1 VDVLEE
7 NASADLE
14 ADYTVIMNHMSHF
27 SQRPFSERAATW
39 LQQSGLHPLLAR
51 LYAARGLESPDTLSL
66 DLKQLLSPADLKNC
80 LSTASLLAD
89 ILENKEPMLIVADYD
104 CDGATACA
112 VGLRGLQMLGGTDTL
127 IQFLVPNRFTM
138 GYGLTPEVVELA
150 AQQSPKPKY
159 LITVDNGI
167 ASEAGVDRAHQLGI
181 EVIVT
186 DHHLP
191 GDRLPKAMAIVNPN
205 QPDCQFPSKALA
217 GVGVMFYLLV
227 ALRAELRKRG
237 KFTADAQPKIEN
249 LLDLVAL
256 GTVADVAQL
265 DRNNRILVSN
275 GLKRIR
281 SGISQAGIQAL
292 FQVAMRDPRKANTF
306 DLGFAIGPRLNAAGR
321 LADMSLGI
329 RLLMTDNPDEALA
342 LAQELDRINRE
353 RRVIE
358 TGMQEAALAHLAE
371 DQLEG
376 TLSERT
382 SICLWNPE
390 WHQGVVGIVASRL
403 KERFNRPAIVFA
415 PADGASGEELR
426 GSGRSLTGF
435 HLRDALDLVSKREP
449 GLILKFGGHA
459 MAAGL
464 TIRKSDFERFD
475 FCFQQVASELLN
487 EELLQRRQIHDGA
500 LELSEFTPEIGD
512 LLAEEIWGQG
522 FPQPVFYGEF
532 EITKQSLMK
541 EKHLRLT
548 LRPLGTDPSASKP
561 FTAVWFNHTQSLPS
575 KAKLAYRLVTD
586 RYQGQVRVQLMIEG
600 HDDSSRA

>member
-1 VDVLEE
+1 
-7 NASADLE
+7 
-14 ADYTVIMNHMSHF
+14 MSVF
-27 SQRPFSERAATW
+27 SQRPFSERTATW

-51 LYAARGLESPDTLSL
+51 LFAARGIDKPEALSL
-66 DLKQLLSPADLKNC
+66 DLKQLLSPVELKNC
-80 LSTASLLAD
+80 ISTATLLAD
-89 ILENKEPMLIVADYD
+89 ILERQEPMLVVADYD

-112 VGLRGLQMLGGTDTL
+112 VAVRGLKMLGGANTA
-127 IQFLVPNRFTM
+127 IAFLVPNRFTM

-150 AQQSPKPKY
+150 AQQNPKPKY

-167 ASEAGVDRAHQLGI
+167 ASEAGVDRARELGM

-191 GDRLPKAMAIVNPN
+191 GDRLPNALAIVNPN
-205 QPDCQFPSKALA
+205 QPGCSFPSKALA

-237 KFTADAQPKIEN
+237 KFTAESQPKIEN

-281 SGISQAGIQAL
+281 AGISQAGIQAL
-292 FQVAMRDPRKANTF
+292 FTAAVRDPRKANTF

-321 LADMSLGI
+321 LADMTLGI
-329 RLLMTDNPDEALA
+329 RLLLTDQADQALE

-353 RRVIE
+353 RRGIE

-371 DQLEG
+371 DQLAG
-376 TLSERT
+376 TMAERN

-415 PADGASGEELR
+415 LADGATGEELR

-435 HLRDALDLVSKREP
+435 HLRDALDIVSKREP

-464 TIRKSDFERFD
+464 TIRKADFEKFD
-475 FCFQQVASELLN
+475 AIFQKVADDLLNDELL
-487 EELLQRRQIHDGA
+487 ERRHIHDGSLA
-500 LELSEFTPEIGD
+500 LSEFTPETGD

-522 FPQPVFYGEF
+522 FPQPIFYGEF
-532 EITKQSLMK
+532 EIAQQSLMK
-541 EKHLRLT
+541 EKHLRLQ
-548 LRPLGTDPSASKP
+548 LRPLGDGQMASKP
-561 FTAVWFNHTQSLPS
+561 FTGVWFNRTAPLPS

-586 RYQGQVRVQLMIEG
+586 RYQGQARVQLMIEA
-600 HDDSSRA
+600 HDEDLPA

>member
-1 VDVLEE
+1 
-7 NASADLE
+7 
-14 ADYTVIMNHMSHF
+14 MSRFHH
-27 SQRPFSERAATW
+27 RPYSERTAQW
-39 LQQSGLHPLLAR
+39 LEQTGVNPLLAR
-51 LYAARGLESPDTLSL
+51 LFAARGVEKPDDLSL
-66 DLKQLLSPADLKNC
+66 ELKNLLAPTELKNC

-89 ILENKEPMLIVADYD
+89 ILEKKEPVVIVADYD

-112 VGLRGLQMLGGTDTL
+112 VAIRGLKMLGADHAAV
-127 IQFLVPNRFTM
+127 QFLVPNRFTM

-150 AQQSPKPKY
+150 AQQKPKPRY

-167 ASEAGVDRAHQLGI
+167 ASVAGVERAREFGI
-181 EVIVT
+181 DVIVT

-191 GDRLPKAMAIVNPN
+191 GDIIPNAAAIVNPN
-205 QPDCQFPSKALA
+205 QVGCQFPSKALA

-237 KFTADAQPKIEN
+237 KFTNETQPKIEN

-281 SGISQAGIQAL
+281 NGISQAGIQAL
-292 FQVAMRDPRKANTF
+292 YQVAVRDARKASAF

-329 RLLMTDNPDEALA
+329 RLLLTDDQGEALSI
-342 LAQELDRINRE
+342 AQELDRINRE

-358 TGMQEAALAHLAE
+358 TGMQEEALALLSE
-371 DQLEG
+371 DQLAN
-376 TLSERT
+376 TMSDKS
-382 SICLWNPE
+382 SICLWNE
-390 WHQGVVGIVASRL
+390 AWHQGVIGIVASRL
-403 KERFNRPAIVFA
+403 KERFNRPSLVFA
-415 PADGASGEELR
+415 PADGADSNELR
-426 GSGRSLTGF
+426 GSGRSITGF

-464 TIRKSDFERFD
+464 SIHKSDFAKFD
-475 FCFQQVASELLN
+475 ATFQKVTDELLTDD
-487 EELLQRRQIHDGA
+487 LLERTHTHDGN
-500 LELSEFTPEIGD
+500 LEAAEFTPELGD

-532 EITKQSLMK
+532 EISEQSLMK
-541 EKHLRLT
+541 DKHLRLK
-548 LRPLGTDPSASKP
+548 LRPVGNSSSKGL
-561 FTAVWFNHTQSLPS
+561 TGVWFNRTQTLPER
-575 KAKLAYRLVTD
+575 AKLAYRLVTD
-586 RYQGQVRVQLMIEG
+586 RYQGQARVQLMIEA
-600 HDDSSRA
+600 HDENPPL

>member
-1 VDVLEE
+1 
-7 NASADLE
+7 
-14 ADYTVIMNHMSHF
+14 MSHF
-27 SQRPFSERAATW
+27 SKRSFSERTATW
-39 LQQSGLHPLLAR
+39 LEQSGLHPLLAR
-51 LYAARGLESPDTLSL
+51 LYAARGVESPEELSL
-66 DLKQLLSPADLKNC
+66 ELKNLLSPNDLKNC
-80 LSTASLLAD
+80 ISTATLLAD
-89 ILENKEPMLIVADYD
+89 ILEKKEPMLIVADYD

-112 VGLRGLQMLGGTDTL
+112 VGLRGLRMLGGADTP

-138 GYGLTPEVVELA
+138 GYGLTPDVVELA
-150 AQQSPKPKY
+150 AQQIPKPKY

-167 ASEAGVDRAHQLGI
+167 ASEVGVERANELGMA
-181 EVIVT
+181 VIVT

-191 GDRLPKAMAIVNPN
+191 GDKLPKAAAIVNPN
-205 QPDCQFPSKALA
+205 QPNCGFLSKALA
-217 GVGVMFYLLV
+217 GVGVMFYVLV

-237 KFTADAQPKIEN
+237 KFTNETQPKLEN

-281 SGISQAGIQAL
+281 AGISQPGMQAL
-292 FQVAMRDPRKANTF
+292 FQVAARDPRKANTF

-321 LADMSLGI
+321 LADMTLGI
-329 RLLMTDNPDEALA
+329 RLLLTDSTEEALS

-358 TGMQEAALAHLAE
+358 TGMQETALAHLSE
-371 DQLEG
+371 EQLAG
-376 TLSERT
+376 TMAQRS

-403 KERFNRPAIVFA
+403 KERFNRPAIIFA
-415 PADGASGEELR
+415 PDGNTGEELR

-435 HLRDALDLVSKREP
+435 HLRDALDIVSKKEP

-464 TIRKSDFERFD
+464 TIRKEDFDRFD
-475 FCFQQVASELLN
+475 ACFQEVANGLLS
-487 EELLQRRQIHDGA
+487 EELLERQHIHDGA
-500 LELSEFTPEIGD
+500 LQASEFTPEIGD
-512 LLAEEIWGQG
+512 LLADEIWGQG
-522 FPQPVFYGEF
+522 FPQPIFYGDF
-532 EITKQSLMK
+532 EITQQSLMK
-541 EKHLRLT
+541 EKHLRLLVKPVGADSNSAT
-548 LRPLGTDPSASKP
+548 AKPL
-561 FTAVWFNHTQSLPS
+561 TAVWFNRTQSLPA

-586 RYQGQVRVQLMIEG
+586 RYQGQARVQLMIEA
-600 HDDSSRA
+600 HDESPAT

>member
-1 VDVLEE
+1 
-7 NASADLE
+7 
-14 ADYTVIMNHMSHF
+14 MSQF
-27 SQRPFSERAATW
+27 SQRHVSERTSAW
-39 LQQSGLHPLLAR
+39 LEQSGLHPLLAR
-51 LYAARGLESPDTLSL
+51 LFAARGVQSPDELSL
-66 DLKQLLSPADLKNC
+66 DLKKLLSPTELKNC

-89 ILENKEPMLIVADYD
+89 ILEKKEPMLVVADYD

-112 VGLRGLQMLGGTDTL
+112 VAVRGLKMLGGPETL

-150 AQQSPKPKY
+150 AQQNPKPKY

-167 ASEAGVDRAHQLGI
+167 ASEAGVDRARELGM

-191 GDRLPKAMAIVNPN
+191 GDQLPKATAIVNPN
-205 QPDCQFPSKALA
+205 QPGCSFPSKALA

-227 ALRAELRKRG
+227 ALRAELRNRG
-237 KFTADAQPKIEN
+237 KFTNENQPKIEN

-281 SGISQAGIQAL
+281 VGICQVGIGAL
-292 FQVAMRDPRKANTF
+292 FQAARRDPRSANTF

-321 LADMSLGI
+321 LADMTLGI
-329 RLLMTDNPDEALA
+329 RLLLSDNAEQALE

-371 DQLEG
+371 DELAG
-376 TLSERT
+376 TMAERT

-403 KERFNRPAIVFA
+403 KERFNRPALVFA
-415 PADGASGEELR
+415 PAEGATGKELR

-464 TIRKSDFERFD
+464 TIRKADFEKFEAV
-475 FCFQQVASELLN
+475 FQKIASELLSD
-487 EELLQRRQIHDGA
+487 ELLERRHIHDGA
-500 LELSEFTPEIGD
+500 LALSEFTPETGD

-522 FPQPVFYGEF
+522 FPQPIFYGKF
-532 EITKQSLMK
+532 EISQQSLMK
-541 EKHLRLT
+541 DKHLRLQ
-548 LRPLGTDPSASKP
+548 LRPLGEGSLASKP
-561 FTAVWFNHTQSLPS
+561 FTGVWFNRTQTLPE
-575 KAKLAYRLVTD
+575 KANLAYRLVTD
-586 RYQGQVRVQLMIEG
+586 RYQGRARVQLMIEA
-600 HDDSSRA
+600 HDES

>member
-1 VDVLEE
+1 
-7 NASADLE
+7 
-14 ADYTVIMNHMSHF
+14 MSLF
-27 SQRPFSERAATW
+27 SQRPFSERTSTW
-39 LQQSGLHPLLAR
+39 LAQSGLHPLLAR
-51 LYAARGLESPDTLSL
+51 LYAARGLQSPEELSL
-66 DLKQLLSPADLKNC
+66 DLKQLLSPVELKNC
-80 LSTASLLAD
+80 ISTASLLAD
-89 ILENKEPMLIVADYD
+89 ILEKKEPMLIVADYD

-112 VGLRGLQMLGGTDTL
+112 VGVRGLRMLGGPETP

-150 AQQSPKPKY
+150 AQQNPKPKY

-167 ASEAGVDRAHQLGI
+167 ASEAGVDRARELGM

-191 GDRLPKAMAIVNPN
+191 GDNLPKALAIVNPN
-205 QPDCQFPSKALA
+205 QPGCSFTSKALA
-217 GVGVMFYLLV
+217 GVGVMFYMLV

-237 KFTADAQPKIEN
+237 KFTNETQPKVEN

-265 DRNNRILVSN
+265 DRNNRVLVSN

-281 SGISQAGIQAL
+281 AGISQPGIQAL
-292 FQVAMRDPRKANTF
+292 FQAATRDPRKANTF

-321 LADMSLGI
+321 LADMTLGI
-329 RLLMTDNPDEALA
+329 RLLLTDNTDEAINLA
-342 LAQELDRINRE
+342 HELDRINRE

-358 TGMQEAALAHLAE
+358 TGMQETALSHLAE
-371 DQLEG
+371 DQLAG
-376 TLSERT
+376 TMAERT

-415 PADGASGEELR
+415 PADGSTGEELR

-464 TIRKSDFERFD
+464 TIRKSDFEKFD
-475 FCFQQVASELLN
+475 ACFQEVASSLLTNELL
-487 EELLQRRQIHDGA
+487 ERRHAHDGA

-532 EITKQSLMK
+532 EIAQQSLMK
-541 EKHLRLT
+541 EKHLRLMV
-548 LRPLGTDPSASKP
+548 RPIGDSELKTSNKP
-561 FTAVWFNHTQSLPS
+561 ITAVWFNRTQSLPA
-575 KAKLAYRLVTD
+575 KARLAYRLVTD
-586 RYQGQVRVQLMIEG
+586 RYQGQARVQLMIEA
-600 HDDSSRA
+600 HDEGPGN

>member
-1 VDVLEE
+1 
-7 NASADLE
+7 
-14 ADYTVIMNHMSHF
+14 MSQF
-27 SQRPFSERAATW
+27 SQRPVSQRTSAW
-39 LQQSGLHPLLAR
+39 LEQSGLHPLLAR
-51 LYAARGLESPDTLSL
+51 LFAARGVQSPDELSL
-66 DLKQLLSPADLKNC
+66 DLKKLLSPTELKNC

-89 ILENKEPMLIVADYD
+89 ILEKKEPMLVVADYD

-112 VGLRGLQMLGGTDTL
+112 VAVRGLKMLGGPETL

-150 AQQSPKPKY
+150 AQQNPKPKY

-167 ASEAGVDRAHQLGI
+167 ASEAGVDRARELGM

-191 GDRLPKAMAIVNPN
+191 GDQLPKATAIVNPN
-205 QPDCQFPSKALA
+205 QPGCSFPSKALA

-227 ALRAELRKRG
+227 ALRAELRNRG
-237 KFTADAQPKIEN
+237 KFTNENQPKIEN

-281 SGISQAGIQAL
+281 VGICQVGIGAL
-292 FQVAMRDPRKANTF
+292 FQAARRDPRSANTF

-321 LADMSLGI
+321 LADMTLGI
-329 RLLMTDNPDEALA
+329 RLLLSDNAEQALE

-371 DQLEG
+371 DELAG
-376 TLSERT
+376 TMAERT

-415 PADGASGEELR
+415 PAEGATGKELR

-464 TIRKSDFERFD
+464 TIRKADFEKFEAV
-475 FCFQQVASELLN
+475 FQKIASELLSD
-487 EELLQRRQIHDGA
+487 ELLERRHIHDGA
-500 LELSEFTPEIGD
+500 LALSEFTPETGD

-522 FPQPVFYGEF
+522 FPQPIFYGKF
-532 EITKQSLMK
+532 EISQQSLMK
-541 EKHLRLT
+541 DKHLRLQ
-548 LRPLGTDPSASKP
+548 LRPLGEGSLASKP
-561 FTAVWFNHTQSLPS
+561 FTGVWFNRTQTLPE
-575 KAKLAYRLVTD
+575 KANLAYRLVTD
-586 RYQGQVRVQLMIEG
+586 RYQGRARVQLMIEA
-600 HDDSSRA
+600 HDES

>member
-1 VDVLEE
+1 MGL
-7 NASADLE
+7 
-14 ADYTVIMNHMSHF
+14 F
-27 SQRPFSERAATW
+27 SQRPFSERTATW
-39 LQQSGLHPLLAR
+39 LHQSGLHPLLAR
-51 LYAARGLESPDTLSL
+51 LYAARGLESPEELSL
-66 DLKQLLSPADLKNC
+66 DLKQLLSPVELKNC
-80 LSTASLLAD
+80 ISTASLLAD
-89 ILENKEPMLIVADYD
+89 ILERKEPMLIVADYD

-112 VGLRGLQMLGGTDTL
+112 VGLRGLRMLGGPETP

-150 AQQSPKPKY
+150 AQQTPKPKY

-167 ASEAGVDRAHQLGI
+167 ASEAGVERARELGM

-191 GDRLPKAMAIVNPN
+191 GDRLPNATAIVNPN
-205 QPDCQFPSKALA
+205 QPGCNFPSKALA

-237 KFTADAQPKIEN
+237 KFTNENQPKIEN

-265 DRNNRILVSN
+265 DRNNRVLVSN

-281 SGISQAGIQAL
+281 AGVSQAGIQAL
-292 FQVAMRDPRKANTF
+292 FQAAVRDPRKANTF

-321 LADMSLGI
+321 LADMTLGI
-329 RLLMTDNPDEALA
+329 RLLLTDKTDEAITLA
-342 LAQELDRINRE
+342 HELDRINRE

-371 DQLEG
+371 DQLAG
-376 TLSERT
+376 TMAQRT

-403 KERFNRPAIVFA
+403 KERFNRPSIVFA
-415 PADGASGEELR
+415 PADGSTGEELR
-426 GSGRSLTGF
+426 GSGRSLAGF

-464 TIRKSDFERFD
+464 TIRKQDFEKFD
-475 FCFQQVASELLN
+475 ACFQEVASSLLTDELL
-487 EELLQRRQIHDGA
+487 ERRHTHDGA
-500 LELSEFTPEIGD
+500 LETSEFTPEIGD

-532 EITKQSLMK
+532 EITQQNLMK
-541 EKHLRLT
+541 EKHLRL
-548 LRPLGTDPSASKP
+548 LVRPLGAAEGKSTSKP
-561 FTAVWFNHTQSLPS
+561 LTAVWFNRTQTLPP

-586 RYQGQVRVQLMIEG
+586 RYQGQARVQLMIEA
-600 HDDSSRA
+600 HDESAGT

>member
-1 VDVLEE
+1 
-7 NASADLE
+7 
-14 ADYTVIMNHMSHF
+14 MSLF
-27 SQRPFSERAATW
+27 SQRPFSERTASW
-39 LQQSGLHPLLAR
+39 LAQSGLHPLLAR
-51 LYAARGLESPDTLSL
+51 LYAARGLQSPEELSL
-66 DLKQLLSPADLKNC
+66 DLKQLISPVELKSC
-80 LSTASLLAD
+80 ISTATLLAD
-89 ILENKEPMLIVADYD
+89 ILEKKEPMLIVADYD

-112 VGLRGLQMLGGTDTL
+112 VGLRGLRMLGGPDTP

-150 AQQSPKPKY
+150 AQQNPKPKY

-167 ASEAGVDRAHQLGI
+167 ASEAGVNRAKELGM

-191 GDRLPKAMAIVNPN
+191 GDHLPKALAIVNPN
-205 QPDCQFPSKALA
+205 QPGCSFPSKALA

-237 KFTADAQPKIEN
+237 KFTNETQPKVEN

-265 DRNNRILVSN
+265 DRNNRVLVSN

-281 SGISQAGIQAL
+281 AGISQPGIQAL
-292 FQVAMRDPRKANTF
+292 FQAATRDPRKANTF

-321 LADMSLGI
+321 LADMTLGI
-329 RLLMTDNPDEALA
+329 RLLLSDNADEAMTLA
-342 LAQELDRINRE
+342 HELDRINRE

-358 TGMQEAALAHLAE
+358 SGMQETALSHLAE
-371 DQLEG
+371 DQLSG
-376 TLSERT
+376 TMSERN

-415 PADGASGEELR
+415 PADGNTGEELR

-464 TIRKSDFERFD
+464 TIRKDDFEKFDTRF
-475 FCFQQVASELLN
+475 QEVASELLTD
-487 EELLQRRQIHDGA
+487 ELLERRHAHDGG
-500 LELSEFTPEIGD
+500 LDPSEFTPEIGD

-522 FPQPVFYGEF
+522 FPQPVFFGEF
-532 EITKQSLMK
+532 EISQQSLMK
-541 EKHLRLT
+541 EKHLRLMVK
-548 LRPLGTDPSASKP
+548 PLGAGASSKP
-561 FTAVWFNHTQSLPS
+561 LTAVWFNRTQSLPA
-575 KAKLAYRLVTD
+575 KARLAYRLVTD
-586 RYQGQVRVQLMIEG
+586 RYQGQARVQLMIEA
-600 HDDSSRA
+600 HDEAANT

>member
-1 VDVLEE
+1 
-7 NASADLE
+7 
-14 ADYTVIMNHMSHF
+14 MSVF
-27 SQRPFSERAATW
+27 SQRPFSERTATW
-39 LQQSGLHPLLAR
+39 LEQSGLHPLLAR
-51 LYAARGLESPDTLSL
+51 LYAARGVAKPEELSL
-66 DLKQLLSPADLKNC
+66 DLKQLLSPIELKNC
-80 LSTASLLAD
+80 ISTASLLAD
-89 ILENKEPMLIVADYD
+89 ILERKEPMLVVADYD

-112 VGLRGLQMLGGTDTL
+112 VAVRGLKMLGGADTP

-138 GYGLTPEVVELA
+138 GYGLTPEVVDLA
-150 AQQSPKPKY
+150 AQQTPKPKY

-167 ASEAGVDRAHQLGI
+167 ASEAGVERARELGI

-191 GDRLPKAMAIVNPN
+191 GDQLPKATAIVNPN
-205 QPDCQFPSKALA
+205 QPGCPFPSKALA

-227 ALRAELRKRG
+227 ALRAELRQRN
-237 KFTADAQPKIEN
+237 KFTAENQPKIEN

-281 SGISQAGIQAL
+281 AGISQAGIQAL
-292 FQVAMRDPRKANTF
+292 FQAAVRDPRKANTF

-321 LADMSLGI
+321 LADMTLGI
-329 RLLMTDNPDEALA
+329 RLLLSDKTDEAIELA
-342 LAQELDRINRE
+342 YELDRINRE

-358 TGMQEAALAHLAE
+358 SGMQEAALAHLAE
-371 DQLEG
+371 DQLAG
-376 TLSERT
+376 TMAGRS

-415 PADGASGEELR
+415 PAEGNTGEELR

-435 HLRDALDLVSKREP
+435 HLRDALDIVSKREP

-464 TIRKSDFERFD
+464 TIRKSDFEKFD
-475 FCFQQVASELLN
+475 TLFQQVANELLN
-487 EELLQRRQIHDGA
+487 DELLERRHVHDGF
-500 LELSEFTPEIGD
+500 LDISEFTPETGD

-522 FPQPVFYGEF
+522 FPQPIFFGEF
-532 EITKQSLMK
+532 EVAQQSLMK
-541 EKHLRLT
+541 EKHLRLQ
-548 LRPLGTDPSASKP
+548 LRPLGGGKLASKA
-561 FTAVWFNHTQSLPS
+561 FTAVWFNHTQTLPA

-586 RYQGQVRVQLMIEG
+586 RFQGQARVQLMIEA
-600 HDDSSRA
+600 HDEG

>member
-1 VDVLEE
+1 MGILEKIR
-7 NASADLE
+7 AFDLE
-14 ADYTVIMNHMSHF
+14 RNDCNMTMSIF
-27 SQRPFSERAATW
+27 SQRPFSDRTATW
-39 LQQSGLHPLLAR
+39 LQQAGLHPLLAR
-51 LYAARGLESPDTLSL
+51 LFAARGIDKPDELSL
-66 DLKQLLSPADLKNC
+66 DLKQLLSPVELKNC
-80 LSTASLLAD
+80 ISTAALLAD
-89 ILENKEPMLIVADYD
+89 ILERKEPMLIVADYD

-112 VGLRGLQMLGGTDTL
+112 VALRGLRMLGGADTP

-150 AQQSPKPKY
+150 AQQNPKPQY

-167 ASEAGVDRAHQLGI
+167 ASESGVDRARELGM

-191 GDRLPKAMAIVNPN
+191 GDRLPKATAIVNPN
-205 QPDCQFPSKALA
+205 QPGCTFPSKALA

-237 KFTADAQPKIEN
+237 KFTSQTQPKIEN

-281 SGISQAGIQAL
+281 TGVSQAGIQAL
-292 FQVAMRDPRKANTF
+292 FQAAVRDPRKANTF

-321 LADMSLGI
+321 LADMTLGI
-329 RLLMTDNPDEALA
+329 RLLLSEKPDEAIELA
-342 LAQELDRINRE
+342 YELDRINRE

-358 TGMQEAALAHLAE
+358 SGMQEAALAHLAE
-371 DQLEG
+371 DQLTG
-376 TLSERT
+376 TIAERS

-403 KERFNRPAIVFA
+403 KERFNRPTIVFA
-415 PADGASGEELR
+415 PADGATGEELR
-426 GSGRSLTGF
+426 GSGRSITGF
-435 HLRDALDLVSKREP
+435 HLRDALDVVSKREP
-449 GLILKFGGHA
+449 SLILKFGGHA

-464 TIRKSDFERFD
+464 TIRKADFEKFD
-475 FCFQQVASELLN
+475 ALFQQVAKELLN
-487 EELLQRRQIHDGA
+487 DELLERRHIHDGP
-500 LELSEFTPEIGD
+500 LDLSEFTPETGD

-522 FPQPVFYGEF
+522 FPQPIFYGEF
-532 EITKQSLMK
+532 EVSQQSLMK
-541 EKHLRLT
+541 EKHLRLQ
-548 LRPLGTDPSASKP
+548 LRPVGQGQLASKP
-561 FTAVWFNHTQSLPS
+561 FTGVWFNRIQPLPA
-575 KAKLAYRLVTD
+575 KARLAYRLVTD
-586 RYQGQVRVQLMIEG
+586 RFQGQARVQLMIEA
-600 HDDSSRA
+600 HDEA

>member
-1 VDVLEE
+1 ML
-7 NASADLE
+7 
-14 ADYTVIMNHMSHF
+14 HMSLF
-27 SQRPFSERAATW
+27 SQRPFSERTATW

-51 LYAARGLESPDTLSL
+51 LYAARGLESPESLSL
-66 DLKQLLSPADLKNC
+66 DLKQLLSPAELKNC

-89 ILENKEPMLIVADYD
+89 ILEAKEAMLIVADYD

-112 VGLRGLQMLGGTDTL
+112 VGLRGLRMLGGPETPVH
-127 IQFLVPNRFTM
+127 FLVPNRFTM

-150 AQQSPKPKY
+150 AQQNPKPKY

-167 ASEAGVDRAHQLGI
+167 ASEAGVERAHELGM

-191 GDRLPKAMAIVNPN
+191 GDRLPNAKAIVNPN
-205 QPDCQFPSKALA
+205 QPGCSFPSKALA

-237 KFTADAQPKIEN
+237 QFTAENQPKIEN

-281 SGISQAGIQAL
+281 TGISQPGIQAL
-292 FQVAMRDPRKANTF
+292 FQAAARDPRKANTF

-329 RLLMTDNPDEALA
+329 RLLLSDSTDEALKI
-342 LAQELDRINRE
+342 AQELDRINRE

-376 TLSERT
+376 NISERA

-415 PADGASGEELR
+415 PADGSTGEELR

-464 TIRKSDFERFD
+464 TIRKSDFEKFD
-475 FCFQQVASELLN
+475 ACFQQVASELLT
-487 EELLQRRQIHDGA
+487 EELLLRRHVHDGPLA
-500 LELSEFTPEIGD
+500 LSEFTPEMGD

-522 FPQPVFYGEF
+522 FPQPIFYGEF
-532 EITKQSLMK
+532 EITQQSLMK

-548 LRPLGTDPSASKP
+548 LRPLESGSVANKP
-561 FTAVWFNHTQSLPS
+561 LTAVWFNHTQSLPS

-586 RYQGQVRVQLMIEG
+586 RYQGQARVQLMIEA
-600 HDDSSRA
+600 HDESSKT

>member
-1 VDVLEE
+1 
-7 NASADLE
+7 
-14 ADYTVIMNHMSHF
+14 MSLF
-27 SQRPFSERAATW
+27 SQRPFSERTASW
-39 LQQSGLHPLLAR
+39 LEQSGLHPLLAR
-51 LYAARGLESPDTLSL
+51 LYAARGLESPEELSL
-66 DLKQLLSPADLKNC
+66 ELKNLISPTELKNC
-80 LSTASLLAD
+80 LNTASLLAD
-89 ILENKEPMLIVADYD
+89 ILERKEPMLIVADYD

-112 VGLRGLQMLGGTDTL
+112 VGLRGLRMLGGADTP

-150 AQQSPKPKY
+150 AQQIPKPKY

-167 ASEAGVDRAHQLGI
+167 ASEAGVDRARALGM

-191 GDRLPKAMAIVNPN
+191 GDRLPNATAIVNPN
-205 QPDCQFPSKALA
+205 QPGCSFPSKALA

-227 ALRAELRKRG
+227 ALRAELRQRG
-237 KFTADAQPKIEN
+237 KFTNETQPKVEN

-265 DRNNRILVSN
+265 DRNNRVLVSN

-281 SGISQAGIQAL
+281 AGVSQPGMQAL
-292 FQVAMRDPRKANTF
+292 FQAAGRDPRKANAF

-321 LADMSLGI
+321 LADMTLGI
-329 RLLMTDNPDEALA
+329 RLLLTDNAEEAMT

-371 DQLEG
+371 DQLAG
-376 TLSERT
+376 TIAQRT

-415 PADGASGEELR
+415 PADGNTGEELR

-464 TIRKSDFERFD
+464 TIRKSDFDKFD
-475 FCFQQVASELLN
+475 ACFQEVASSLLNDELL
-487 EELLQRRQIHDGA
+487 ERRHAHDGA
-500 LELSEFTPEIGD
+500 LEASEFTPEIAD

-532 EITKQSLMK
+532 EIAQQSLMK
-541 EKHLRLT
+541 EKHLRLM
-548 LRPLGTDPSASKP
+548 LRPIGGNPGNKP
-561 FTAVWFNHTQSLPS
+561 ITGVWFNRTQSLPA

-586 RYQGQVRVQLMIEG
+586 RYQGQARIQLMIEA
-600 HDDSSRA
+600 HDESHAISK

>member
-1 VDVLEE
+1 MGL
-7 NASADLE
+7 
-14 ADYTVIMNHMSHF
+14 F
-27 SQRPFSERAATW
+27 SQRPFSERTATW
-39 LQQSGLHPLLAR
+39 LHQSGLHPLLAR
-51 LYAARGLESPDTLSL
+51 LYAARGLESPEELSL
-66 DLKQLLSPADLKNC
+66 DLKQLLSPVELKNC
-80 LSTASLLAD
+80 ISTASLLAD
-89 ILENKEPMLIVADYD
+89 ILERKEPMLIVADYD

-112 VGLRGLQMLGGTDTL
+112 VGLRGLRMLGDPETP

-150 AQQSPKPKY
+150 AQQIPKPQY

-167 ASEAGVDRAHQLGI
+167 ASEAGVDRARELGM

-191 GDRLPKAMAIVNPN
+191 GDRLPNATAIVNPN
-205 QPDCQFPSKALA
+205 QPGCNFPSKALA

-227 ALRAELRKRG
+227 ALRAELRKQG
-237 KFTADAQPKIEN
+237 KFTNENQPKIEN

-281 SGISQAGIQAL
+281 AGVSQAGIQAL
-292 FQVAMRDPRKANTF
+292 FQAAARDPRKANTF

-321 LADMSLGI
+321 LADMTLGI
-329 RLLMTDNPDEALA
+329 RLLLTDKVDEALN
-342 LAQELDRINRE
+342 LAHELDRINRE

-371 DQLEG
+371 DQLAG
-376 TLSERT
+376 TMAQRT

-415 PADGASGEELR
+415 RGDGSTGEELR

-464 TIRKSDFERFD
+464 TIRKQDFDKFD
-475 FCFQQVASELLN
+475 ACFQEVASSLLSDELL
-487 EELLQRRQIHDGA
+487 ERRHTHDGA
-500 LELSEFTPEIGD
+500 LEAAEFTPEIGD

-532 EITKQSLMK
+532 EITQQNLMK
-541 EKHLRLT
+541 EKHLRL
-548 LRPLGTDPSASKP
+548 LVRPLGAAEGKSTSKP
-561 FTAVWFNHTQSLPS
+561 LTAVWFNRTQTLPP

-586 RYQGQVRVQLMIEG
+586 RYQGQARVQLMIEA
-600 HDDSSRA
+600 HDESAGT

>member
-1 VDVLEE
+1 
-7 NASADLE
+7 
-14 ADYTVIMNHMSHF
+14 MSLF
-27 SQRPFSERAATW
+27 SQRPFSERTANW
-39 LQQSGLHPLLAR
+39 LAQSGLHPILAR
-51 LYAARGLESPDTLSL
+51 LYAARGLQSPEELSL
-66 DLKQLLSPADLKNC
+66 DLKQLLSPIELKGC
-80 LSTASLLAD
+80 IETASLLAD
-89 ILENKEPMLIVADYD
+89 ILEKNEPILIVADYD

-112 VGLRGLQMLGGTDTL
+112 VGVRGLRLLGGSETQ

-150 AQQSPKPKY
+150 AQQNPKPKY

-167 ASEAGVDRAHQLGI
+167 ASEAGVDRARELGM

-191 GDRLPKAMAIVNPN
+191 GDHLPKALAIVNPN
-205 QPDCQFPSKALA
+205 QPGCTFPSKALA

-237 KFTADAQPKIEN
+237 KFTNENQPKVEN

-265 DRNNRILVSN
+265 DRNNRVLVSN

-281 SGISQAGIQAL
+281 AGISQPGIQAL
-292 FQVAMRDPRKANTF
+292 FQAATRDPRKANTF

-321 LADMSLGI
+321 LADMTLGI
-329 RLLMTDNPDEALA
+329 RLLLTDSTDEAITLA
-342 LAQELDRINRE
+342 YELDRINRE

-358 TGMQEAALAHLAE
+358 TGMQETALSHLAE
-371 DQLEG
+371 DQLSG
-376 TLSERT
+376 TMAERT

-415 PADGASGEELR
+415 PADGSTGEELR

-464 TIRKSDFERFD
+464 TIRKSDFDKFD
-475 FCFQQVASELLN
+475 TCFQGVASELLTD
-487 EELLQRRQIHDGA
+487 ELLERRHAHDGG

-532 EITKQSLMK
+532 EITQQSLMK
-541 EKHLRLT
+541 EKHLRLMV
-548 LRPLGTDPSASKP
+548 RPLGNGTPSKP
-561 FTAVWFNHTQSLPS
+561 LTAVWFNRTQSLPAT
-575 KAKLAYRLVTD
+575 AKLAYRLVTD
-586 RYQGQVRVQLMIEG
+586 RYQGQARVQLMIEA
-600 HDDSSRA
+600 HDEAPTP

>member
-1 VDVLEE
+1 MGL
-7 NASADLE
+7 
-14 ADYTVIMNHMSHF
+14 F
-27 SQRPFSERAATW
+27 SQRPFSERTATW

-51 LYAARGLESPDTLSL
+51 LYAARGLESPEELSL
-66 DLKQLLSPADLKNC
+66 DLKQLLSPIELKNC
-80 LSTASLLAD
+80 ISTASLLAD
-89 ILENKEPMLIVADYD
+89 ILERKEPMLIVADYD

-112 VGLRGLQMLGGTDTL
+112 VGLRGLRMLGGPETP
-127 IQFLVPNRFTM
+127 IHFLVPNRFTM

-167 ASEAGVDRAHQLGI
+167 ASEAGVDRARELDM

-191 GDRLPKAMAIVNPN
+191 GDRLPKATAIVNPN
-205 QPDCQFPSKALA
+205 QPGCTFPSKALA

-237 KFTADAQPKIEN
+237 KFTNETQPKVEN

-265 DRNNRILVSN
+265 DRNNRVLVSN

-281 SGISQAGIQAL
+281 SGVSQPGIQAL
-292 FQVAMRDPRKANTF
+292 FQAAVRDPRKANTF

-321 LADMSLGI
+321 LADMTLGI
-329 RLLMTDNPDEALA
+329 RLLLTDNPDEAMMI
-342 LAQELDRINRE
+342 AQELDRINRE

-371 DQLEG
+371 DQLAG
-376 TLSERT
+376 TIAQRT

-415 PADGASGEELR
+415 PADGATGEELR

-435 HLRDALDLVSKREP
+435 HLRDALDIVSKREP

-464 TIRKSDFERFD
+464 TIRKADFEKFD
-475 FCFQQVASELLN
+475 AIFQKVADDLLNDELL
-487 EELLQRRQIHDGA
+487 ERRHIHDGSLTLA
-500 LELSEFTPEIGD
+500 DFTPETGD

-522 FPQPVFYGEF
+522 FPQPIFYGEF
-532 EITKQSLMK
+532 EIAQQSLMK
-541 EKHLRLT
+541 EKHLRLQ
-548 LRPLGTDPSASKP
+548 LRPLGDGQIVSKP
-561 FTAVWFNHTQSLPS
+561 FTGVWFNRTAPLPA

-586 RYQGQVRVQLMIEG
+586 RYQGQARVQLMIEA
-600 HDDSSRA
+600 HDEDLPA

>member
-1 VDVLEE
+1 M
-7 NASADLE
+7 ASNDFS
-14 ADYTVIMNHMSHF
+14 MSVF
-27 SQRPFSERAATW
+27 AQRPFSERTATW

-51 LYAARGLESPDTLSL
+51 LFAARGVDKPEALSL
-66 DLKQLLSPADLKNC
+66 DLKQLLSPVELNNC
-80 LSTASLLAD
+80 ISTATLLAD
-89 ILENKEPMLIVADYD
+89 ILERKAPMLVVADYD

-112 VGLRGLQMLGGTDTL
+112 VALRGLKMLGGADTA

-138 GYGLTPEVVELA
+138 GYGLTPEVVDLA
-150 AQQSPKPKY
+150 AQQNPKPKY

-167 ASEAGVDRAHQLGI
+167 ASEAGVERARELGM

-191 GDRLPKAMAIVNPN
+191 GDRLPKALAIVNPN
-205 QPDCQFPSKALA
+205 QPGCRFPSKALA

-237 KFTADAQPKIEN
+237 KFTAETQPKIES
-249 LLDLVAL
+249 LIDLVAL

-281 SGISQAGIQAL
+281 NGVAQAGIQAL
-292 FQVAMRDPRKANTF
+292 FQAAVRDPRKATPF

-321 LADMSLGI
+321 LADMTLGI
-329 RLLMTDNPDEALA
+329 RLLLCDKPDEAIELA
-342 LAQELDRINRE
+342 YELDRINRE

-358 TGMQEAALAHLAE
+358 GGMQEAALAHLAE
-371 DQLEG
+371 DQLAG
-376 TLSERT
+376 TMATRS
-382 SICLWNPE
+382 SICLWNPQ

-415 PADGASGEELR
+415 PADGAAGEELR
-426 GSGRSLTGF
+426 GSGRSINGF
-435 HLRDALDLVSKREP
+435 HLRDALDIVSKREP

-464 TIRKSDFERFD
+464 SIRKADFDQFD
-475 FCFQQVASELLN
+475 TLFQQAASELLN
-487 EELLQRRQIHDGA
+487 DELLERKHIHDGA
-500 LELSEFTPEIGD
+500 LELSEFTTETGD
-512 LLAEEIWGQG
+512 LIAEEIWGQG
-522 FPQPVFYGEF
+522 FPQPIFYGEF
-532 EITKQSLMK
+532 EISQQSLMK
-541 EKHLRLT
+541 EKHLRLQ
-548 LRPLGTDPSASKP
+548 LRPIGEGQSASKP
-561 FTAVWFNHTQSLPS
+561 FTGVWFNHTQPLPA

-586 RYQGQVRVQLMIEG
+586 RFQGQARVQLMIEA
-600 HDDSSRA
+600 HDMDSSVG

>member
-1 VDVLEE
+1 
-7 NASADLE
+7 
-14 ADYTVIMNHMSHF
+14 MSLF
-27 SQRPFSERAATW
+27 SQRPFSERTATW
-39 LQQSGLHPLLAR
+39 LQQSGLHPLLSR
-51 LYAARGLESPDTLSL
+51 LYAARGLQSPEDLSL
-66 DLKQLLSPADLKNC
+66 DLKQLLSPTELKNC
-80 LSTASLLAD
+80 ISTASLLAD
-89 ILENKEPMLIVADYD
+89 ILEKKEPMLIVADYD

-112 VGLRGLQMLGGTDTL
+112 VGVRGLSMLGGPDTP

-150 AQQSPKPKY
+150 AQQNPKPKY

-167 ASEAGVDRAHQLGI
+167 ASEAGVDRAHELGM

-191 GDRLPKAMAIVNPN
+191 GDSLPKARAIVNPN
-205 QPDCQFPSKALA
+205 QPGCRFPSKALA

-237 KFTADAQPKIEN
+237 KFTHETQPKVEN

-265 DRNNRILVSN
+265 DRNNRVLVSN

-281 SGISQAGIQAL
+281 TGISQPGIQSL
-292 FQVAMRDPRKANTF
+292 FQAAGRDPRKANTF

-321 LADMSLGI
+321 LADMTLGI
-329 RLLMTDNPDEALA
+329 RLLLTNSADEAMT

-358 TGMQEAALAHLAE
+358 TSMQEAALAHLAE
-371 DQLEG
+371 DQLAG
-376 TLSERT
+376 TIAQRT

-415 PADGASGEELR
+415 PADGSTGEELR
-426 GSGRSLTGF
+426 GSGRSLNGF

-464 TIRKSDFERFD
+464 TIRKNDFEKFD
-475 FCFQQVASELLN
+475 TCFQEVASSLLTDELL
-487 EELLQRRQIHDGA
+487 ERRHSHDGA
-500 LELSEFTPEIGD
+500 LEASEFTPEIGD

-532 EITKQSLMK
+532 EITQQSLMK
-541 EKHLRLT
+541 DKHLRLM
-548 LRPLGTDPSASKP
+548 LRPLGAAAGNKP
-561 FTAVWFNHTQSLPS
+561 LTGVWFNRTQSLPA

-586 RYQGQVRVQLMIEG
+586 RYQGQARIQLIIEA
-600 HDDSSRA
+600 HDESTET